1 MYGMGKESALAKLM
15 HLSHESCKNQYEC
28 SCDELD
34 ELVNAFMDAGA
45 VGARLTG
52 AGWGGC
58 VVAVCESS
66 CAENILAE
74 VKKTFYEKRFQSGVA
89 NKADEASLLFKTAP
103 SAGAAILH
111 YDDEK
116 GVVV

>member
-1 MYGMGKESALAKLM
+1 M
-15 HLSHESCKNQYEC
+15 
-28 SCDELD
+28 
-34 ELVNAFMDAGA
+34 NAFMNAGA